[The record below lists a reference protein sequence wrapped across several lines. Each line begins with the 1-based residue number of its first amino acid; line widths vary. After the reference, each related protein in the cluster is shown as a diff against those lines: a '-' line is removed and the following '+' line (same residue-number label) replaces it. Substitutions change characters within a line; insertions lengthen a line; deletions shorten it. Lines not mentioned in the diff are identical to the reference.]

1 MITFIGGV
9 GTFIV
14 GVITFDF
21 RRGRGER
28 LRDFRESVPGT
39 EAFEI
44 HLQDGFY
51 RQKRGAVHAG

>member
-1 MITFIGGV
+1 M
-9 GTFIV
+9 
-14 GVITFDF
+14 ITFDF

-28 LRDFRESVPGT
+28 LREFRESVPGT

-44 HLQDGFY
+44 HLQDGFD